1 MRQETSPQAGTRSA
15 SDKRGRVG
23 SVLAGLALIV
33 VGGLL
38 LADQFGVMT
47 VDVWRLV
54 GDWWPVALLVVAGFA
69 LADRR
74 WIEGG
79 TVGVI
84 GLLLLGRTTGYGPEV
99 GFGVIGPVILVA
111 VGLAVLTAGTGSRG
125 GEGVGFALFSGL
137 EGEVDPSEGRAVQ
150 STAMF
155 GGVELRVTEA
165 PPAEGAR
172 ISVLALFGGA
182 EIRVPPSV
190 PVRVRRRAMFGG
202 VEVEIA
208 EAPRD
213 HVALEIEATALFGG
227 VEIKPR

>member
-1 MRQETSPQAGTRSA
+1 MAQGAAREARERAP
-15 SDKRGRVG
+15 SDRRGRAG

-38 LADQFGVMT
+38 LADQLDVMV
-47 VDVWRLV
+47 VDVWALV
-54 GDWWPVALLVVAGFA
+54 ADWWPLVLLVIAGFA
-69 LADRR
+69 LSDRR

-84 GLLLLGRTTGYGPEV
+84 GLLLLGMTTGYGPDV
-99 GFGVIGPVILVA
+99 GFSVIGPIILVA
-111 VGLAVLTAGTGSRG
+111 IGLAVLTAGASARG

-165 PPAEGAR
+165 APAEGSR

-182 EIRVPPSV
+182 EIRVPASV
-190 PVRVRRRAMFGG
+190 PVRIRRRAMFGG
-202 VEVEIA
+202 VEVEMP
-208 EAPRD
+208 EAPRGEP
-213 HVALEIEATALFGG
+213 ALEIDATALFGG
-227 VEIKPR
+227 VEIKSR